1 MNSAHSNRHT
11 RPQSVFTVSELNR
24 RIKQILEK
32 SFACIWFVG
41 EISNLRQPPSGHLY
55 FALKD
60 DQSQLA
66 AVMFKGQ
73 ARRLRARLE
82 DGLSILGM
90 GRVSV
95 YEPRGGYQVIVE
107 YLEPKG
113 LGDLQL
119 AFEQLKQKL
128 ADEGLFEPGPKK
140 TPPPLPRKIHVITSP
155 SGAVIY
161 DIVSVVQRR
170 FANIPIVLIPTAV
183 QGLRSADEI
192 VEAIEILNR
201 LPDAEIAILARGG
214 GSLEDLQA
222 FNDER
227 VARAI
232 YRSQVPMI
240 SAVGHETD
248 YTITDFVADLRAP
261 TPSAAAELVVPDRGA
276 LAEKIEAT
284 RHHLT
289 LAMYAA
295 MAFKRNQLN
304 DFAGRLADPRRRIT
318 DGRLRLD
325 DLTQRVAISI
335 QRTLRD
341 YRRGLT
347 LRLTRLEKNPFRDQ
361 IKLVKQNNKE
371 LENKLLNIML
381 NIKNLNKWRLHDL
394 TSRLNALNPKS
405 VLERGYSITRVL
417 PQRTVVRDAHQVG
430 LNDSV
435 EITLAS
441 GILQCRI
448 EGKEDDGC

>member
-1 MNSAHSNRHT
+1 MISEYSNRNT
-11 RPQSVFTVSELNR
+11 RTQSVFTVTELNR

-32 SFACIWFVG
+32 SFAYIWFVG
-41 EISNLRQPPSGHLY
+41 EISSLRQPPSGHLY

-60 DQSQLA
+60 DRSQLA

-73 ARRLRARLE
+73 ARRLTVRLE

-95 YEPRGGYQVIVE
+95 YEPRGDYQVIVE
-107 YLEPKG
+107 YIEPKG

-128 ADEGLFEPGPKK
+128 ADEGLFDPGRKK
-140 TPPPLPRKIHVITSP
+140 SPPPLPRKVHVITSP
-155 SGAVIY
+155 SGAVIF
-161 DIVSVVQRR
+161 DIVSVIQRR

-192 VEAIEILNR
+192 VMAIEILNR

-232 YRSQVPMI
+232 YTSQVPII
-240 SAVGHETD
+240 SAIGHETD
-248 YTITDFVADLRAP
+248 YTIADFVADLRAP
-261 TPSAAAELVVPDRGA
+261 TPSAAAELVVPDRGV
-276 LAEKIEAT
+276 LVDKIETT

-289 LAMYAA
+289 LAMHAA
-295 MAFKRNQLN
+295 MVFKRNQLN
-304 DFAGRLADPRRRIT
+304 ELAGRLADPRRRIT

-325 DLTQRVAISI
+325 DLTQRIAISI

-341 YRRGLT
+341 YRQGLA
-347 LRLTRLEKNPFRDQ
+347 LRLARLEKSPLRDQ
-361 IKLVKQNNKE
+361 IKLVKQKDKE
-371 LENKLLNIML
+371 LENKLLNI
-381 NIKNLNKWRLHDL
+381 IVNLINLKKWELHDM
-394 TSRLNALNPKS
+394 TSRLNALSPRA

-417 PQRTVVRDAHQVG
+417 PQRTVIKSAHQVG

-435 EITLAS
+435 EITLAA

-448 EGKEDDGC
+448 EGKKDDG